1 MMEGKGLEGLEYQ
14 HDCHSQK
21 KKASDGKVREKT
33 DV

>member
-14 HDCHSQK
+14 PDCHSEK
-21 KKASDGKVREKT
+21 KKACGGKVREKT